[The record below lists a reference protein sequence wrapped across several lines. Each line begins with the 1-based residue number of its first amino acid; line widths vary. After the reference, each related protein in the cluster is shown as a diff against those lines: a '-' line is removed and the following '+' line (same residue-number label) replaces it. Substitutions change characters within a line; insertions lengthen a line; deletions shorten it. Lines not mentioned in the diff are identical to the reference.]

1 MFCITYSFLPKKR
14 SSKNDLGKC
23 TMFILLLLCTHTL
36 PCSEDQATTRGQQ
49 DFGFAYA
56 FWPAVFAMV

>member
-1 MFCITYSFLPKKR
+1 
-14 SSKNDLGKC
+14 
-23 TMFILLLLCTHTL
+23 MFILLLLCTHTL
-36 PCSEDQATTRGQQ
+36 PCSENIADCENQATTRGQQ

>member
-1 MFCITYSFLPKKR
+1 
-14 SSKNDLGKC
+14 
-23 TMFILLLLCTHTL
+23 MFILLLLCTHTL
-36 PCSEDQATTRGQQ
+36 PCSENQATTRGQQ